1 MSTLFREQCVAC
13 RRDSP
18 RVTEAEI
25 AELRRD
31 VSAWQLLERDGIAR
45 LERVFH
51 FPNFTDALG
60 FTNQVGAL
68 AEREATIPPSS
79 PSGGVS
85 RSPGGPTK
93 SVAFIG
99 TTSSWPRRP
108 MWWPLRAD
116 TKSDTVAW
124 SFENRWLVGLYDA
137 RRERFTCLRTRV
149 HGVGEALAL
158 DISKLAQSLPEGLQ
172 LARGG
177 GRHRR

>member
-25 AELRRD
+25 DELRRD

-45 LERVFH
+45 LERVV
-51 FPNFTDALG
+51 P
-60 FTNQVGAL
+60 
-68 AEREATIPPSS
+68 IPPSS

-108 MWWPLRAD
+108 MCWPLRAD
-116 TKSDTVAW
+116 TMSDTGAKP
-124 SFENRWLVGLYDA
+124 FANRWLGLGPTHA
-137 RRERFTCLRTRV
+137 F
-149 HGVGEALAL
+149 
-158 DISKLAQSLPEGLQ
+158 
-172 LARGG
+172 
-177 GRHRR
+177 